1 MPIQNMLNYIKT
13 NLEHRIY
20 AYCHTMQFQYLLF
33 TSWFKAGHPHINGTQ
48 GLEKETLGL
57 RLCSQLFDA
66 DSMVSSDVHEW
77 GLLLWSPFGT
87 KELVLSDV
95 QLFSLFV
102 DLASW
107 SGDPEAS
114 LQSFLSWFET
124 CQALLFLEIIC
135 NSSFFCQVWNELTR
149 RPLED
154 LLNIPV
160 LSLQLVPTMSM

>member
-1 MPIQNMLNYIKT
+1 MLLIYSIKWLAKNPMKPMPMHFEMTLRLCPCPFKTCLKLLKYIKT
-13 NLEHRIY
+13 NLEHCIY

-33 TSWFKAGHPHINGTQ
+33 TSWFKAGQPHINGTQ

-124 CQALLFLEIIC
+124 CQALLFFRDHL
-135 NSSFFCQVWNELTR
+135 
-149 RPLED
+149 
-154 LLNIPV
+154 
-160 LSLQLVPTMSM
+160 